1 MKLKMRFIQY
11 FLSVLFLF
19 FLLGIMSCDGCGTS
33 SSRRR
38 NTERQSNQETVN
50 RRNRTASSPQSSV
63 SNLPPTGKNNTIAD
77 VISYAEQ
84 CVFMVFTLD
93 QNDNPI
99 GQGSGFFI
107 KSNGLAVSNHH
118 VFESGTKWLIKTI
131 DGEIHP
137 VKSVIKSSKQ
147 FDHVVFEVEMGNKP
161 FPYLNVDKQTPRKGN
176 PVLVLGNPKGLES
189 TLTQGVVSS
198 LREEGN
204 LIQIDAAIS
213 PGSSGGPVMTTD
225 GKVIGIATKK
235 IIGCDNCNFAY
246 SIKVI
251 GDY

>member
-1 MKLKMRFIQY
+1 MY
-11 FLSVLFLF
+11 CLFSLE
-19 FLLGIMSCDGCGTS
+19 SCDGCGAT

-38 NTERQSNQETVN
+38 DAERQTNTDAQNVPAN
-50 RRNRTASSPQSSV
+50 RRNRTSPNVANSTAT
-63 SNLPPTGKNNTIAD
+63 LPPPTGKNNTIAD
-77 VISYAEQ
+77 VVSYAEQ

-93 QNDNPI
+93 ENDNPI

-107 KSNGLAVSNHH
+107 NNNGLAVSNHH
-118 VFESGTKWLIKTI
+118 VFESGTKWLIKTL
-131 DGEIHP
+131 DGETHF
-137 VKSVIKSSKQ
+137 VKSVLKSSKE

-161 FPYLNVDKQTPRKGN
+161 FPSLNIATQTPRKGD
-176 PVLVLGNPKGLES
+176 PILVLGNPRGLES

-198 LREEGN
+198 LREDRD

-235 IIGCDNCNFAY
+235 IRECENCNFAINIQR
-246 SIKVI
+246 IK
-251 GDY
+251 